1 MGTVH
6 NRRES
11 RDTLPS
17 AAVTSVPVMTSLAQ
31 GTFEIE
37 LVQSAPKRD
46 GVAARF
52 ELREHFRGDLDASGT
67 AGLRSG
73 RNAPTAAQRATSR
86 SRRDAQPLG
95 RSGGFLFP

>member
-17 AAVTSVPVMTSLAQ
+17 AAVTSVPVMASLAQ

-67 AGLRSG
+67 AGLRSAKPPRLMASRFSG
-73 RNAPTAAQRATSR
+73 AAAMNCTGSFE
-86 SRRDAQPLG
+86 A
-95 RSGGFLFP
+95 